1 MSLFSTHDLTK
12 LGPGCIWAI
21 VTLLDDHGRLPLG
34 CWGASSWC
42 WRWGWTRRKVTSTLE
57 KQDDNEKS
65 NQTINDQVVHFIIL
79 QDINGGLYNRGS
91 RSRAVRRVSFQASE
105 LC

>member
-1 MSLFSTHDLTK
+1 LDLLRTHDLAN

-34 CWGASSWC
+34 CWGTSGWC
-42 WRWGWTRRKVTSTLE
+42 WSGAVKVTSTLE

-79 QDINGGLYNRGS
+79 QDINGGLYNRSSCS
-91 RSRAVRRVSFQASE
+91 RPVFRVSFQAPE